1 MGAAPIELM
10 FAALGD
16 PIRRQLVAQLS
27 RDGALNGSQLAR
39 AHRVSR
45 QAIMKHLGI
54 LADVGLVT
62 RQRHRNEVRYE
73 LNTDQLNEAA
83 AWLNTVGAQWDQRL
97 AALHD
102 HLRRR
107 GDSRSQE

>member
-1 MGAAPIELM
+1 MARKPISAM

-16 PIRRQLVAQLS
+16 PIRCQLVAQLS
-27 RDGALNGSQLAR
+27 RDGPLNGSQLAR
-39 AHRVSR
+39 SHSVSR

-54 LADVGLVT
+54 LSDVGLLT
-62 RQRHRNEVRYE
+62 RQRHSNEVRYE
-73 LNTDQLNEAA
+73 LNTTQVNEAA
-83 AWLNTVGAQWDQRL
+83 EWLNVAGAQWDQRL

-107 GDSRSQE
+107 VDSRTQG